1 MNPDFFI
8 DVKDIVIPN
17 FMYNPFKI
25 DNAVL
30 NDIFS
35 DLGGIIPSQVML
47 LTGVPGS
54 GKTTLA
60 CYIGSHISDFIVN
73 NERVKHRPHG
83 PVVLIS
89 REMSNFQ
96 IKLLSQKVANF
107 GEIKI
112 LQSSAKIDHMDEW
125 MNDIVQLHPSL
136 IILDSIQQLAKEMC
150 GSVSAN
156 EEKIITIFK
165 DIAQTINT
173 PMLLIGHVTKSG
185 NFKGKN
191 SLQHDVD
198 THIHI
203 NFDKETGEREITLE
217 KNRFGSISKN
227 AIMRF
232 DDNCISIVSN
242 FLNEDSSTDK
252 TYDEII
258 QEFHIFNKDRKTV
271 SQTSV
276 ELTYTSL
283 IEHLKNKYSE
293 RLEKVGRPIG
303 SIKIFFTQGKKCY
316 TDLTKNSIFI
326 GFEELKTMNT
336 DTASVYPVENSYMSI
351 ICKTRED
358 KMIWSLLHDF
368 AILLYGNSKDESF
381 FQKLYKI
388 AEENSDLFSYHEI
401 DKE

>member
-8 DVKDIVIPN
+8 DVKDINIPD
-17 FMYNPFKI
+17 FMYKPFKI
-25 DNAVL
+25 DNLVL

-35 DLGGIIPSQVML
+35 DLGGIIPSQVIL

-60 CYIGSHISDFIVN
+60 GYIGSHVSEFILN
-73 NERVKHRPHG
+73 NERVPNRPHG

-89 REMSNFQ
+89 REMSDFQ
-96 IKLLSQKVANF
+96 VKMLASRVANF

-112 LQSSAKIDHMDEW
+112 LRSSAKVGLMDEW
-125 MNDIVQLHPSL
+125 LNDIVKMNPSL
-136 IILDSIQQLAKEMC
+136 IILDSLQQLAREMG
-150 GSVSAN
+150 GSASAN
-156 EEKIITIFK
+156 EELIINIFK
-165 DIAQTINT
+165 NIAQERNI
-173 PMLLIGHVTKSG
+173 PILLIGHVTKNG
-185 NFKGKN
+185 TFKGKN
-191 SLQHDVD
+191 SVQHDVD

-232 DDNCISIVSN
+232 EDNCISIVSN
-242 FLNEDSSTDK
+242 FLNENTSTDK
-252 TYDEII
+252 TYDEIV
-258 QEFHIFNKDRKTV
+258 QEFHIFNKDRKTI

-276 ELTYTSL
+276 ELTYTS
-283 IEHLKNKYSE
+283 IVEHLKTKYSE

-303 SIKIFFTQGKKCY
+303 SVKIFFTQGKKCY

-326 GFEELKTMNT
+326 GFEELKTMT
-336 DTASVYPVENSYMSI
+336 ADTASVYPVENSYMSI

-358 KMIWSLLHDF
+358 KLIWSLLHDF
-368 AILLYGNSKDESF
+368 TILLYGSSKDETF
-381 FQKLYKI
+381 FQKLYKV
-388 AEENSDLFSYHEI
+388 AEENSDLFSSHKK